1 MRILNE
7 KLWAKTE
14 ERRATQHKTYE
25 NRPSSREARR
35 SYREKFYFWVR
46 KLFLR
51 FARASFRE
59 AFAVDVS
66 QKDKLLLL
74 AGTWTLFILSKAVKP
89 FSSVGGVTEKKY
101 FPLIESLRGWRGGKK
116 CFMRLAEGKH
126 KIESNIGRTLFGLS
140 KHTTHHKHSPSLNNF
155 HRLDGF
161 LKHSKSIFVSRAGA
175 GRWKTQLID
184 FTFAVVVTFHK
195 NVKNAEEKT
204 VHQR

>member
-1 MRILNE
+1 MQLVASLFRLHVMRILNE

-14 ERRATQHKTYE
+14 KRRATQHKTYE

-89 FSSVGGVTEKKY
+89 FSSVGGVTEK
-101 FPLIESLRGWRGGKK
+101 
-116 CFMRLAEGKH
+116 
-126 KIESNIGRTLFGLS
+126 N
-140 KHTTHHKHSPSLNNF
+140 
-155 HRLDGF
+155 
-161 LKHSKSIFVSRAGA
+161 
-175 GRWKTQLID
+175 
-184 FTFAVVVTFHK
+184 TFHWLNPCEGGEEEK
-195 NVKNAEEKT
+195 NVLCDWQK
-204 VHQR
+204 VSIR